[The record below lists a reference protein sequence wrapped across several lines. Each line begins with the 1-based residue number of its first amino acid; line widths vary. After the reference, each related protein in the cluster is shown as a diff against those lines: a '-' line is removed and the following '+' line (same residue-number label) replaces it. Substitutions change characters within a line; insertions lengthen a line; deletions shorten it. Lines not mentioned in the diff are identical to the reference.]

1 MKLEGYGWPMCSKQ
15 PRRVHRRLDV
25 VNKLDR
31 RRFLLITQSTCRG
44 KSRFN
49 DLVAEESTLIFGD
62 NQISCVLV

>member
-1 MKLEGYGWPMCSKQ
+1 MTDPQQFEVMKLEGYGWPMCSKQ
-15 PRRVHRRLDV
+15 PWRVHRRLDV

-31 RRFLLITQSTCRG
+31 RG